1 MPSVRILKGKLKCPI
16 ITLWI
21 VFGIH
26 LTYLIVV
33 FALKK
38 YISLIYLILDIEILF
53 NVQLAA
59 LFVTLSD
66 HKNNFKL
73 YLISF
78 FMSLINTLVILLSI
92 FIITYAF
99 FYKTRLIE
107 FINAEPWIKNEGNI
121 WIGGSFIFEK
131 VFEIIPLIILSIYFK
146 NIGKSLGVIEPGNI
160 NDDNMLFKEKS
171 DDTLA

>member
-53 NVQLAA
+53 NVQFTA
-59 LFVTLSD
+59 LFITLSD
-66 HKNNFKL
+66 QKNSYKL

-78 FMSLINTLVILLSI
+78 FMSLINALVTFLAI

-99 FYKTRLIE
+99 FYKTKLIE
-107 FINAEPWIKNEGNI
+107 FINAEPWLNNDGNI
-121 WIGGSFIFEK
+121 WMGGSFIFEK

-146 NIGKSLGVIEPGNI
+146 NIGNSLGVIDPDNI
-160 NDDNMLFKEKS
+160 DDDNKLFNEKS
-171 DDTLA
+171 DDVIA